1 MLHNTIL
8 KYIATM
14 KSFYNDLTITH
25 KDDRGRL
32 ITKNIPMVYGR
43 REKALVADNYTE
55 DQMLT
60 GNTRVLPFG
69 QLTLEALS
77 KADDRQTNK
86 NRLTK
91 FGSKDDQNLFAYNS
105 VPYDFIFNVSIRTR
119 GAAEAYQIVEQVA
132 PMFNPTVNLDVWDS
146 LYEEAPTRVAITL
159 DGIDVEE
166 PAYEDGSVNVHT
178 VNISN
183 TLRGWLYQPVFSGPK
198 VNDTIINVRLHDDA
212 YLSIING
219 DDLTTQDDRLK
230 LEIIDIVR
238 KGDLLEAILD
248 VDPRLVVKYDWNA
261 FGQEIVPATNGH
273 SCKIKSDQDY
283 NIELTLTDQFGNF
296 TSMTKTFN
304 KSKWLT

>member
-91 FGSKDDQNLFAYNS
+91 FSSKGDQNLFAYNS

-219 DDLTTQDDRLK
+219 DDLANQDDRLK

-238 KGDLLEAILD
+238 KGDVLEAILD

-273 SCKIKSDQDY
+273 SCKIKSDQDC